1 MVATMKMII
10 FLIEDVN
17 GEQYVNFRK
26 YIFDEKG
33 PLNRKIAV

>member
-10 FLIEDVN
+10 LLNEIVNDV
-17 GEQYVNFRK
+17 QYRNFRK